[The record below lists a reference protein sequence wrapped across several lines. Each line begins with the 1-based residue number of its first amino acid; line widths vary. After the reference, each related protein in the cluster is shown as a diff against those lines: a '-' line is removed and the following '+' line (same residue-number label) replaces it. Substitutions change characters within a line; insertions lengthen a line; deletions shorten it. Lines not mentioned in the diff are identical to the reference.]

1 MIAGLTWYQIC
12 WYFLIYSFIGWCVE
26 VIYHAVTVGQVIN
39 RGFLNGP
46 VCPVY
51 GFGSLAVFAA
61 GNCISGSSVESLSF
75 WPLFAMGVLLA
86 TSIELLAGWLLDI
99 LFHARWWDYSN
110 KPLNFHGYICLEF
123 SLIWGLGIVFIV
135 RIMYPSID
143 HLSAGSID
151 PRIGWPVLA
160 AIYAVYLL
168 DLIVTVAIVRGMNQ
182 QLEQLDK
189 VRSDLRI
196 VSDKLSTVLADET
209 IRTANVIQE
218 GQVQAALGRAELKE
232 AAGTKRRELETAA
245 ARRKAALQTEAAQT
259 RTQLEKR
266 LAALQQ
272 QKEEL
277 AASLTGNPYFG
288 TGRILRA
295 FPDLRHRSHLELISR
310 LRQRIAGKTPDE
322 PNSSRPEG
330 H

>member
-26 VIYHAVTVGQVIN
+26 VIYHAVTVGKVIN

-143 HLSAGSID
+143 RLSAGSID
-151 PRIGWPVLA
+151 PKIGWPVLA

-295 FPDLRHRSHLELISR
+295 FPDLRHRSHHELISR
-310 LRQRIAGKTPDE
+310 LRQRISGE
-322 PNSSRPEG
+322 NNSSRQEG

>member
-26 VIYHAVTVGQVIN
+26 VIYHAVTVGKVIN

-143 HLSAGSID
+143 RLSAGSID

-259 RTQLEKR
+259 REQLEKR

-295 FPDLRHRSHLELISR
+295 FPDLRHRSHHELISR
-310 LRQRIAGKTPDE
+310 LRQRISGE
-322 PNSSRPEG
+322 NNSSRQEG

>member
-143 HLSAGSID
+143 RLSAGSID

-295 FPDLRHRSHLELISR
+295 FPDLRHRSHHELISR
-310 LRQRIAGKTPDE
+310 LRQRISGE
-322 PNSSRPEG
+322 NNSSRQEG

>member
-26 VIYHAVTVGQVIN
+26 VIYHAVTVGKVIN

-143 HLSAGSID
+143 RLSAGSID
-151 PRIGWPVLA
+151 PKIGWPVLS

-295 FPDLRHRSHLELISR
+295 FPDLRHRNHHELISR
-310 LRQRIAGKTPDE
+310 LRQRISGE
-322 PNSSRPEG
+322 NNSSRQEG

>member
-26 VIYHAVTVGQVIN
+26 VIYHAVTVGKVIN

-143 HLSAGSID
+143 RLSAGSID

-295 FPDLRHRSHLELISR
+295 FPDLRHRSHHELISR
-310 LRQRIAGKTPDE
+310 LRQRISSE
-322 PNSSRPEG
+322 NNSSRQEG